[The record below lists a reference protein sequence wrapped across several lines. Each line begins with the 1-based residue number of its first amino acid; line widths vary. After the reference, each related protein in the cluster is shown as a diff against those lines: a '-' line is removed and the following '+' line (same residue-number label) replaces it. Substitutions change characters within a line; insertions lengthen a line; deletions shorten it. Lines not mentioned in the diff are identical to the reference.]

1 MTHPSSLL
9 IRGGAVIDGQ
19 GGEPYVADILVLD
32 GRITEIGR
40 ITRRADR
47 EIDATGL
54 LVTPGFVDIHT
65 HYDGQAIWSNRFDP
79 SSWNGVTTV
88 MIGNCGVGFAPCRP
102 EQREIMVALME
113 GVEDIPEVVLTE
125 GLPWNWET
133 FPDFMDRLAERRY
146 DMDVVAQVPHAAV
159 RVYVMGDR
167 GANLE
172 AATDADMTEMAR
184 LAVEGI
190 RAGALGFSTSL
201 AIFHQ
206 TLDGRHTPTYGV
218 AEEELGRIAE
228 AMGKLGAGWFQLI
241 SDFDDPE
248 EEFAM
253 LRRVAERG
261 MRPMSLTLAQREGK
275 TGHWQLLLDRIAE
288 ANADGVPMM
297 AQIMGRPIGLNL
309 GFEISQ
315 NPFLGRPSYQAIAH
329 LPFAER
335 IGRLKQPETRAAILA
350 EVTQD
355 PIKKKRLEKFDR
367 IFVLADPPDY
377 EPLLEDSIAAKAGR
391 LGVEPQALAYDMLL
405 ENGGRTLMYR
415 PITNYVDGNLDACGE
430 MMRHPNTVMGLG
442 DGGAHISIICD
453 SATTTHT
460 VVHWTRDR
468 TRGPRMALPWI
479 IQRLTRD
486 PAWAIGLRDR
496 GVIAPGYKADLNV
509 IDYERLKI
517 MPLEVQYDLPA
528 GGRRLMQ
535 RAEGY
540 VATIVSGVVVSEN
553 GVPTEAL
560 PGRLVRGAQEP
571 AAMQMA
577 AE

>member
-1 MTHPSSLL
+1 MANPTTLV
-9 IRGGAVIDGQ
+9 IRNGTIVDGA
-19 GGEPYVADILVLD
+19 GGEPYGADILLRD
-32 GRITEIGR
+32 GVIAEIGH
-40 ITRRADR
+40 IATKGDR
-47 EIDATGL
+47 EIDAAGK

-79 SSWNGVTTV
+79 SSCNGVTTV

-102 EQREIMVALME
+102 EQRDIMVALME

-133 FPDFMDRLAERRY
+133 FPDFMDRMAERQY

-172 AATDADMTEMAR
+172 PATPEDRAEMAR
-184 LAVEGI
+184 LTVEGI
-190 RAGALGFSTSL
+190 KAGALGFSTSL

-218 AEEELGRIAE
+218 AEEELGAVAE
-228 AMGKLGAGWFQLI
+228 AMGKLGVGWFQLI
-241 SDFDDPE
+241 SDFDDPVG
-248 EEFAM
+248 EFNM

-275 TGHWQLLLDRIAE
+275 TGHWKLILDLIAQ

-315 NPFLGRPSYQAIAH
+315 NPFLGRPSYKEIAR

-335 IGRLKQPETRAAILA
+335 IKELQKPERRAAILA
-350 EVTQD
+350 ETTDNPVM
-355 PIKKKRLEKFDR
+355 KKRLEKFDR
-367 IFVLADPPDY
+367 LFILADPPDY
-377 EPLLEDSIAAKAGR
+377 EPLLNDSIAAKAERMG
-391 LGVEPQALAYDMLL
+391 LDPAALAYDTLL
-405 ENGGRTLMYR
+405 QNDGKTLLYR
-415 PITNYVDGNLDACGE
+415 PITNYVDGNLNACAE
-430 MMRHPNTVMGLG
+430 MMQHPNTVMGLG

-460 VVHWTRDR
+460 IVHWTRDR
-468 TRGPRMALPWI
+468 ARGPRMSLPWI

-486 PAWAIGLRDR
+486 PARAIGLNDR
-496 GVIAPGYKADLNV
+496 GLIAPGYKADLNI
-509 IDYERLKI
+509 IDYDRLKI
-517 MPLEVQYDLPA
+517 LPLQVQYDLPA

-553 GVPTEAL
+553 GIPTKAL
-560 PGRLVRGAQEP
+560 PGRLVRGPQHPQTMAL
-571 AAMQMA
+571 A